1 MSWENVLK
9 QSGNI
14 FVLYSKEEEEMAD
27 NYYRA
32 MHDRVV
38 GIFKSEQAIM
48 EWLSKQLTGNRYS
61 LGKGKQL
68 PSLLNEV
75 GMFVVSYY
83 LDEPRTN
90 AYKTRIQDKLKD
102 YNPKSPRYDA
112 AAQKEREDY
121 PEDYR
126 LGLNEGF

>member
-27 NYYRA
+27 NFYSA
-32 MHDRVV
+32 FHDRVV
-38 GIFKSEQAIM
+38 GIFKSEQAII
-48 EWLSKQLTGNRYS
+48 EWLSTQLTGNRYS

-75 GMFVVSYY
+75 DMFVKSYY

-90 AYKTRIQDKLKD
+90 AYKTMIQDKLKD
-102 YNPKSPRYDA
+102 YNPKSPRYDPV
-112 AAQKEREDY
+112 AQKEREDY

>member
-1 MSWENVLK
+1 MYYTLK
-9 QSGNI
+9 KKKKWLTH
-14 FVLYSKEEEEMAD
+14 FYS
-27 NYYRA
+27 A

-38 GIFKSEQAIM
+38 GVFKSEQAII
-48 EWLSKQLTGNRYS
+48 EWLSTQLTGNRYS

-75 GMFVVSYY
+75 DMFVKSYY
-83 LDEPRTN
+83 LDDPRTN
-90 AYKTRIQDKLKD
+90 GYKKRIQDRLKD

-112 AAQKEREDY
+112 VAQKEREDY

>member
-1 MSWENVLK
+1 
-9 QSGNI
+9 
-14 FVLYSKEEEEMAD
+14 
-27 NYYRA
+27 
-32 MHDRVV
+32 
-38 GIFKSEQAIM
+38 M

-75 GMFVVSYY
+75 DMFVVSYY

-90 AYKTRIQDKLKD
+90 AYKTMIQDKLKR
-102 YNPKSPRYDA
+102 YNPKSPGYDA

>member
-14 FVLYSKEEEEMAD
+14 FVLYTKEEEKMAD

-38 GIFKSEQAIM
+38 GIFKSEQASM

-75 GMFVVSYY
+75 DMFVVSYY

-90 AYKTRIQDKLKD
+90 AYKTMIQDKLKR
-102 YNPKSPRYDA
+102 YNPQSPAYDA